1 VSQRRNG
8 LRRFSSSSTLLV
20 LGLLVAFLLPLHGIA
35 DAAGS
40 ILSPAHYHSRAQHH
54 DVPSPDI
61 RVHPSGVNHADVKN
75 LAAGRHGHEHASSVS
90 REERLE
96 DHEQHSPPHSQHDDR
111 KLSSEH
117 LDDDHDDAH
126 QGQPSASIGRH
137 THVLSA
143 ADVVYVDDD
152 SESPERSAASK
163 TTSLNADTVLPGW
176 WMASMPVM
184 GAQILPEPGCDFDSL
199 PAAPLMRPPSAE
211 TLHA

>member
-1 VSQRRNG
+1 M
-8 LRRFSSSSTLLV
+8 LV
-20 LGLLVAFLLPLHGIA
+20 LGLLVAILLPLHGIA

-40 ILSPAHYHSRAQHH
+40 ILSPAHYHSRVQQR
-54 DVPSPDI
+54 DVSSPDMQP
-61 RVHPSGVNHADVKN
+61 HPGGGNDAYQRA
-75 LAAGRHGHEHASSVS
+75 LATGSHRHEHASSVIGQD
-90 REERLE
+90 RHEE
-96 DHEQHSPPHSQHDDR
+96 HEQQSLARSQHDYR
-111 KLSSEH
+111 KMSREH

-126 QGQPSASIGRH
+126 QGQPSASIGHH

-184 GAQILPEPGCDFDSL
+184 GAQILPEPCCDFDSL

-211 TLHA
+211 SLHA